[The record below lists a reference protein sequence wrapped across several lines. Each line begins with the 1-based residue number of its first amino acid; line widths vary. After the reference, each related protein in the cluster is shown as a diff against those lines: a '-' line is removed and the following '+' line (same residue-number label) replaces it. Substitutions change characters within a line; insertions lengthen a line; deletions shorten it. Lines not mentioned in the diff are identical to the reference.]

1 MTTQNIFA
9 NLKTDV
15 EVKETKQ
22 DVIFNVPDIL
32 DSGVYN
38 ATINQCYATESKG
51 GALGLVLDLILKNK
65 GNETKFITTLW
76 ITNRNKEITFK
87 NSKGEHQYMLGYLQA
102 QSLCKHLANKTLQ
115 EMTCKE
121 MPRLDQ
127 MVNGYP
133 ELSGKK
139 LAVGILKV
147 RENKQVLNGTRYEPS
162 NEEVFRNN
170 LDKLFFIK
178 NNELYTSTELDTGS
192 EPKFLNQW
200 IDKWEGQVQNRFK
213 EIATATT
220 HTTTPLEIG

>member
-1 MTTQNIFA
+1 
-9 NLKTDV
+9 
-15 EVKETKQ
+15 
-22 DVIFNVPDIL
+22 
-32 DSGVYN
+32 
-38 ATINQCYATESKG
+38 
-51 GALGLVLDLILKNK
+51 
-65 GNETKFITTLW
+65 
-76 ITNRNKEITFK
+76 
-87 NSKGEHQYMLGYLQA
+87 MLGYLQA